1 MKKVL
6 ILLIAIFLIGCS
18 SSSVPK
24 ADMSGYEGFED
35 ADHVYIESVMKEVA
49 EKMDKGETFAVYFGF
64 SKCPWCV
71 EAVPILNDV
80 AKEYKANVLYVNTR
94 KNEEWKSNIDIDDYD
109 LFVEKF
115 GDYVP
120 LDENDI
126 KHLYTPHVFFIKGGE
141 VVSEHAYTVDGHD
154 AHERKLTEEEID
166 EVKAYYRDGFE
177 SMK

>member
-1 MKKVL
+1 MKKLL
-6 ILLIAIFLIGCS
+6 ILLLVVLIGCS
-18 SSSVPK
+18 SSSPR
-24 ADMSGYEGFED
+24 ADMSGYEGFTDEN
-35 ADHVYIESVMKEVA
+35 HVYVESVMKEVA
-49 EKMDKGETFAVYFGF
+49 EKMDKKATFAVYFGF
-64 SKCPWCV
+64 NKCPWCV

-80 AKEYKANVLYVNTR
+80 AKEYKCDVLYVDTR

-109 LFVEKF
+109 LFIEKF

-166 EVKAYYRDGFE
+166 TLKAYYREGFE